1 MAEKTSVNGVGLTTS
16 ETWYPFPPIEL
27 GRAGGEVRAVTL
39 LTGGTGYGATFT
51 AAATTTTEAGTGLTL
66 TGTSTAGIVDA
77 VVSIAAGGDGYRLGD
92 TITLSGGGG
101 DATFKVIGL
110 DYPN

>member
-1 MAEKTSVNGVGLTTS
+1 MAEKTSVSGVGLTTS

-51 AAATTTTEAGTGLTL
+51 AEATTSTDGGSGLTL
-66 TGTSTAGIVDA
+66 TSTGGIVDA
-77 VVSIAAGGDGYRLGD
+77 VVTVAAGGDSYRLGD